1 MYQTTETQ
9 VEQENL
15 TEETLFEKLL
25 ALQNEVYE
33 LECDIKEIMDEGKE
47 AGIEDV
53 TLINAIAKAKARC
66 KIGDLEDK
74 LKKKLEK
81 IEELA

>member
-1 MYQTTETQ
+1 MDNIETQ
-9 VEQENL
+9 NEETTKL
-15 TEETLFEKLL
+15 TEETLFERLL

-33 LECDIKEIMDEGKE
+33 LECDIKKLMDEGKE
-47 AGIEDV
+47 DGVEDV
-53 TLINAIAKAKARC
+53 TLINAVAKAKARN

>member
-1 MYQTTETQ
+1 MDNIETQ
-9 VEQENL
+9 NEEL
-15 TEETLFEKLL
+15 TEETLFERLL

-33 LECDIKEIMDEGKE
+33 IECDIKELMDEGKE
-47 AGIEDV
+47 AGVEDV
-53 TLINAIAKAKARC
+53 TLINAIAKAKARN

>member
-1 MYQTTETQ
+1 MDNIETQ
-9 VEQENL
+9 TEENTTL
-15 TEETLFEKLL
+15 TEETLFERLL

-33 LECDIKEIMDEGKE
+33 IECDIKELMDQGKE
-47 AGIEDV
+47 GGVEDV
-53 TLINAIAKAKARC
+53 TLINAIAKAKARN